1 MRSEGTKMHHSTQT
15 QNLENL
21 GTAPDTRVFSQVPE
35 MHLYSRYEHGN
46 LPVRVFRTPE
56 NETRYGVTY
65 SSDTSASGTKEVVF
79 TSARQMVSAFYG
91 HDVHMPFDRYFR
103 LGRYRKSG
111 RASGSANLLTLLDQR
126 VGGSKK
132 TPITVH
138 GGEFKLPQ
146 KTQISVDPSL
156 QGSSNSPDPVIAE
169 FVNAMG
175 EDLLPLEAF
184 IEPTEEMMAVFDK
197 AIVLELDRLD
207 DVVGIELG
215 AKSERRGIPYKADEV
230 RKLLWRGFAG
240 KMLSQGYDPEDVL
253 QEVYRGLLVRNKGTC
268 PWDARKSTF
277 GHYVYLVIGCVLTN
291 YHRKQVRRID
301 KDALSLTMKNKDG
314 EELADIGQFG
324 SCKIHDGSELGD
336 MLAIDE
342 LSKYLETLPDMTP
355 EALLGREILSLV
367 ASGHQRGEIVRE
379 TGRKPSLVS
388 RALAWLRRQT
398 ALWATE
404 CGLGRQVPAK
414 YLTTA

>member
-1 MRSEGTKMHHSTQT
+1 MHHSTQT
-15 QNLENL
+15 QNLETL
-21 GTAPDTRVFSQVPE
+21 GMAPTMSGFSQVPE

-56 NETRYGVTY
+56 NQTRYGVT
-65 SSDTSASGTKEVVF
+65 SKSDTSATGTKEIIY
-79 TSARQMVSAFYG
+79 TSARQMVASFFG

-111 RASGSANLLTLLDQR
+111 RASGSANLLTLLD
-126 VGGSKK
+126 VHEGGSKK
-132 TPITVH
+132 TPIVVH
-138 GGEFKLPQ
+138 GGELKVPQ
-146 KTQISVDPSL
+146 KTRISVDPTL
-156 QGSSNSPDPVIAE
+156 RGGSNSPDAAVSE
-169 FVNAMG
+169 FVEAMG

-184 IEPTEEMMAVFDK
+184 IEPTEEMKAVFDK
-197 AIVLELDRLD
+197 AIILELDRLD

-215 AKSERRGIPYKADEV
+215 DKSLRKGVVYRADEV

-253 QEVYRGLLVRNKGTC
+253 QEIYRGLLVRNKGTC

-301 KDALSLTMKNKDG
+301 KDALSLTMKNKNG

-336 MLAIDE
+336 MLAIDD
-342 LSKYLETLPDMTP
+342 LSKYLETLPDATP

-404 CGLGRQVPAK
+404 CGLGRQVPSK
-414 YLTTA
+414 YLAPA

>member
-1 MRSEGTKMHHSTQT
+1 MHHSAQT
-15 QNLENL
+15 QNLSNL
-21 GTAPDTRVFSQVPE
+21 GSAPTHGGFAQVPE

-56 NETRYGVTY
+56 NNTRYGVTY
-65 SSDTSASGTKEVVF
+65 QSDATASGTKEIIY
-79 TSARQMVSAFYG
+79 TSARQMVASFFG

-111 RASGSANLLTLLDQR
+111 RASGSANLLTLLD
-126 VGGSKK
+126 VHEGGTSKK
-132 TPITVH
+132 TPIVIH
-138 GGEFKLPQ
+138 GGELKVPQ
-146 KTQISVDPSL
+146 KTPIVVDPTL
-156 QGSSNSPDPVIAE
+156 QGSSNSPDAAVSE
-169 FVNAMG
+169 FVEAMG

-184 IEPTEEMMAVFDK
+184 IEPTEEMKAVFDK
-197 AIVLELDRLD
+197 AINLELDRLD
-207 DVVGIELG
+207 DIVGIELG
-215 AKSERRGIPYKADEV
+215 DKSARKGVVYRADEV

-253 QEVYRGLLVRNKGTC
+253 QEIYRGLLVRNKGTC

-324 SCKIHDGSELGD
+324 SCKIHEGSELGD
-336 MLAIDE
+336 MLAIDD
-342 LSKYLETLPDMTP
+342 LSKYLETLPDTTP
-355 EALLGREILSLV
+355 EALLGREILALV

-404 CGLGRQVPAK
+404 CGLGRQVPTK
-414 YLTTA
+414 YLAPA

>member
-1 MRSEGTKMHHSTQT
+1 
-15 QNLENL
+15 
-21 GTAPDTRVFSQVPE
+21 

-56 NETRYGVTY
+56 NETRYGVTMK
-65 SSDTSASGTKEVVF
+65 SDTSASGTKEIIY
-79 TSARQMVSAFYG
+79 TSARQMVSSFYG

-103 LGRYRKSG
+103 LGRYRKTG
-111 RASGSANLLTLLDQR
+111 RASGSANLLTLLDTS
-126 VGGSKK
+126 GASKK
-132 TPITVH
+132 TPIVVH
-138 GGEFKLPQ
+138 GGELKVPQ
-146 KTQISVDPSL
+146 KTQISVDPGS
-156 QGSSNSPDPVIAE
+156 QGVSNTPDPAIAE
-169 FVNAMG
+169 FVEAMG

-184 IEPTEEMMAVFDK
+184 IEPTEEMKAVFDK

-207 DVVGIELG
+207 DIVGIELG
-215 AKSERRGIPYKADEV
+215 DKSQRKGVTYRADEV

-253 QEVYRGLLVRNKGTC
+253 QEVYRGLLVRNKGKC

-324 SCKIHDGSELGD
+324 SCKIHEGSELGD
-336 MLAIDE
+336 MLAIDD
-342 LSKYLETLPDMTP
+342 LSKYLETLPDTTP
-355 EALLGREILSLV
+355 EAVLGREILSLV

-379 TGRKPSLVS
+379 TGKKPSLVS

-404 CGLGRQVPAK
+404 CGLGRQVPGK
-414 YLTTA
+414 YLVTA

>member
-1 MRSEGTKMHHSTQT
+1 MHHSAQT
-15 QNLENL
+15 QNLSNL
-21 GTAPDTRVFSQVPE
+21 GSAPTHGGFAQVPE

-56 NETRYGVTY
+56 NNTRYGVTY
-65 SSDTSASGTKEVVF
+65 SSDTSATGTKEIIY
-79 TSARQMVSAFYG
+79 TSARQMVASFFG

-111 RASGSANLLTLLDQR
+111 RASGSANLLTLLD
-126 VGGSKK
+126 VHEGGAKK
-132 TPITVH
+132 TPIVIH
-138 GGEFKLPQ
+138 GGELKVPQ
-146 KTQISVDPSL
+146 KTPIVVDPTL
-156 QGSSNSPDPVIAE
+156 QGSLNSPDAAVSE
-169 FVNAMG
+169 FVEAMG

-184 IEPTEEMMAVFDK
+184 IEPTEEMKAVFDK

-207 DVVGIELG
+207 DLVGIELG
-215 AKSERRGIPYKADEV
+215 DKSLRKGVVYRADEV

-253 QEVYRGLLVRNKGTC
+253 QEIYRGLLVRNKGTC

-324 SCKIHDGSELGD
+324 SCKIHEGSELGD
-336 MLAIDE
+336 MLAIDD
-342 LSKYLETLPDMTP
+342 LSKYLETLPDTTP
-355 EALLGREILSLV
+355 EALLGREILALV

-404 CGLGRQVPAK
+404 CGLGRQVPTK
-414 YLTTA
+414 YLAPA

>member
-1 MRSEGTKMHHSTQT
+1 
-15 QNLENL
+15 
-21 GTAPDTRVFSQVPE
+21 

-56 NETRYGVTY
+56 NETRYGVTMK
-65 SSDTSASGTKEVVF
+65 SDTSASGTKEIIY
-79 TSARQMVSAFYG
+79 TSARQMVSSFYG

-103 LGRYRKSG
+103 LGRYRKTG
-111 RASGSANLLTLLDQR
+111 RASGSANLLTLLDTS
-126 VGGSKK
+126 GASKK
-132 TPITVH
+132 TPIVVH
-138 GGEFKLPQ
+138 GGELKVPQ
-146 KTQISVDPSL
+146 KTQISVDPGS
-156 QGSSNSPDPVIAE
+156 QGVSNTPDPAIAE
-169 FVNAMG
+169 FVEAMG

-184 IEPTEEMMAVFDK
+184 IEPTEEMKAVFDK
-197 AIVLELDRLD
+197 AIVLELDRVD
-207 DVVGIELG
+207 DIVGIELG
-215 AKSERRGIPYKADEV
+215 DKSQRKGVTYRADEV

-253 QEVYRGLLVRNKGTC
+253 QEVYRGLLVRNKGKC

-324 SCKIHDGSELGD
+324 SCKIHEGSELGD
-336 MLAIDE
+336 MLAIDD
-342 LSKYLETLPDMTP
+342 LSKYLETLPDTTP
-355 EALLGREILSLV
+355 EAVLGREILSLV

-379 TGRKPSLVS
+379 TGKKPSLVS

-404 CGLGRQVPAK
+404 CGLGRQVPGK
-414 YLTTA
+414 YLVTA

>member
-1 MRSEGTKMHHSTQT
+1 MHHSAQT
-15 QNLENL
+15 QNLSNL
-21 GTAPDTRVFSQVPE
+21 GSAPTHGGFAQVPE

-56 NETRYGVTY
+56 NNTRYGVTY
-65 SSDTSASGTKEVVF
+65 QSDATASGTKEIIY
-79 TSARQMVSAFYG
+79 TSARQMVASFFG

-111 RASGSANLLTLLDQR
+111 RASGSANLLTLLD
-126 VGGSKK
+126 VHEGGTSKK
-132 TPITVH
+132 TPIVIH
-138 GGEFKLPQ
+138 GGELKVPQ
-146 KTQISVDPSL
+146 KTPIVVDPTL
-156 QGSSNSPDPVIAE
+156 QGSLNSPDAAVSE
-169 FVNAMG
+169 FVEAMG

-184 IEPTEEMMAVFDK
+184 IEPTEEMKAVFDK
-197 AIVLELDRLD
+197 AINLELDRLD
-207 DVVGIELG
+207 DIVGIELG
-215 AKSERRGIPYKADEV
+215 DKSARKGVVYRADEV

-253 QEVYRGLLVRNKGTC
+253 QEIYRGLLVRNKGTC

-324 SCKIHDGSELGD
+324 SCKIHEGSELGD
-336 MLAIDE
+336 MLAIDD
-342 LSKYLETLPDMTP
+342 LSKYLETLPDTTP
-355 EALLGREILSLV
+355 EALLGREILALV

-404 CGLGRQVPAK
+404 CGLGRQVPTK
-414 YLTTA
+414 YLAPA